1 MSDHL
6 DFVEDPSAE
15 QLAALEV
22 LLSRPELWDDAPA
35 GLEDSIVAAISA
47 EAAVDGYVAAPTS
60 LVDRRAIRRAKR
72 RIWLSAAAAAAVVVV
87 VVVGVAIATR
97 GSNEATVADGLTTLS
112 GTDLAP
118 TASAS
123 VITTATPA
131 GLKMILDTTGLA
143 AAPEG
148 FMYEAWV
155 GNGSIRVS
163 AGTFHLKGGD
173 GPIALWAGV
182 DDPSFDRLSVTL
194 EPIDGVAESSR
205 QAVLRGQIAFD

>member
-6 DFVEDPSAE
+6 DSEQDPSAE
-15 QLAALEV
+15 ELAVLEV
-22 LLSRPELWDDAPA
+22 LLSRPELWDDPPA
-35 GLEDSIVAAISA
+35 GLEDSIVTAIIA
-47 EAAVDGYVAAPTS
+47 EAASDGYVAAPTA
-60 LVDRRAIRRAKR
+60 LTDRRANRRTKL
-72 RIWLSAAAAAAVVVV
+72 RIWVGAAAAAVVVV
-87 VVVGVAIATR
+87 VGVTIATR
-97 GSNEATVADGLTTLS
+97 GSDDATVADGLTMLT

-123 VITTATPA
+123 VTTTATPA
-131 GLKMILDTTGLA
+131 GLKMILATSGLG

-163 AGTFHLKGGD
+163 AGTFHLKGGE

-182 DDPSFDRLSVTL
+182 DDPSFDQLSVTL
-194 EPIDGVAESSR
+194 EPIDGIAESSG
-205 QAVLRGQIAFD
+205 QAVLRGHIAFD

>member
-6 DFVEDPSAE
+6 DSEQDPSIE
-15 QLAALEV
+15 ELAALEV

-35 GLEDSIVAAISA
+35 GLEDSVVAAISA
-47 EAAVDGYVAAPTS
+47 EAAFEPHAPIAFT
-60 LVDRRAIRRAKR
+60 DRRAARRSKR
-72 RIWLSAAAAAAVVVV
+72 VIWASAAAAAVV

-97 GSNEATVADGLTTLS
+97 GSEDATVADRLTMLT

-123 VITTATPA
+123 VATTATPA
-131 GLKMILDTTGLA
+131 GLKMILDTTRLA
-143 AAPEG
+143 SAPDG

-155 GNGSIRVS
+155 SNGSIRVS
-163 AGTFHLKGGD
+163 AGTFHLKGGE

-182 DDPSFDRLSVTL
+182 DDPSFDQLSVTL
-194 EPIDGVAESSR
+194 EPIDGIAESSG